1 MLSLSLQAKI
11 TRIQSNW
18 QAPGPP
24 GWPQLWHAS
33 GISLPVAVEP
43 VTAAKTDSFFRSS
56 VL

>member
-24 GWPQLWHAS
+24 GWPQLSHDS